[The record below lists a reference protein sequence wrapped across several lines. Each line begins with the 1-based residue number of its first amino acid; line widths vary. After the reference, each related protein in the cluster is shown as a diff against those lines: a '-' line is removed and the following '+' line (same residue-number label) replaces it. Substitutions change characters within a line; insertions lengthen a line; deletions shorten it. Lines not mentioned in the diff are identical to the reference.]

1 MSVKIVLAHSGPQV
15 LGGDSPPQG
24 SSGQIGLFVSLASVK
39 NIQSLGSGRLIRAM
53 MIVDSLQARVQ
64 EGPALL

>member
-24 SSGQIGLFVSLASVK
+24 SGGQIGLFVSLASAK

-53 MIVDSLQARVQ
+53 MIVDLLQARV
-64 EGPALL
+64 

>member
-24 SSGQIGLFVSLASVK
+24 SGGQIGLFVSLASAK
-39 NIQSLGSGRLIRAM
+39 NIQSLGLWEAH
-53 MIVDSLQARVQ
+53 
-64 EGPALL
+64 